1 MGYGFQVATNI
12 KSLPIAM
19 LNSTDQGN
27 SLFLG
32 IVPKTQTGICVLG
45 YSDEKVDKF
54 GLALMSIFHRDMLK
68 LEP

>member
-1 MGYGFQVATNI
+1 
-12 KSLPIAM
+12 
-19 LNSTDQGN
+19 
-27 SLFLG
+27 
-32 IVPKTQTGICVLG
+32 VLG